1 MKSIREAIKFVE
13 ERKFTFFWP
22 VKGILLPSLWVANA
36 GDREVPMEH
45 DDPGHRTWGW
55 KDDSLGKKYWYYAKL
70 LRHRATFVSL
80 DMIPNFY
87 ALSPNYGDP
96 FQDYLMQYEEGKLT
110 QECKLVYEA
119 LIKEGALDTLSLKK
133 LRA

>member
-1 MKSIREAIKFVE
+1 M
-13 ERKFTFFWP
+13 
-22 VKGILLPSLWVANA
+22 
-36 GDREVPMEH
+36 DH

-110 QECKLVYEA
+110 QESKLVYEA

-133 LRA
+133 AARA